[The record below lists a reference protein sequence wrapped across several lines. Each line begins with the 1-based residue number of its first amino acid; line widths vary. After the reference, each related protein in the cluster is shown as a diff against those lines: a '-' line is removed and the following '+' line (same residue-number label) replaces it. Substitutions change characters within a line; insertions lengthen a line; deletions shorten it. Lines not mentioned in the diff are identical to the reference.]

1 MHYNKSMQKDD
12 QAPLV
17 FGLVLPLILA
27 LIISLAPKPWALTA
41 AMDNARQAADNHLP
55 EKAAGYLRQAVQY
68 EPWRAE
74 LWVQIAGLE
83 LQAGNP
89 VNAIAAFV
97 QASRVSSLS
106 PDQQASLGE
115 AYAAVDDNASAIHV
129 WQALIQSGQASQAT
143 FEQLSDLQWQAGDF
157 SGAEQ
162 TLRAWL
168 AAQPGNAETAFRL
181 GVLLVSDH
189 PQEAVKFFQEAVSHD
204 AAWQAPVDSLRQAL
218 SLADLKDDP
227 SYRQL
232 LVGRSLGS
240 LGYWD
245 LAVQSFNRSIALNP
259 NYAEAWAFL
268 GEAYQHL
275 DKDGYPKLQ
284 KAQQLAPDSITVQA
298 LLALYWRRQGRP
310 EKALPA
316 LQAVAAAEPIQGV
329 WQIEIGTTLA
339 DMGEINQAL
348 AYFQH
353 AVELEPGSAPYWEM
367 LAQFCITNTMEL
379 STLGLPAARQA
390 VLLAPRDP
398 AALATMGWS
407 MYSLGD
413 MQEAERFYL
422 RALQA
427 NPDFAFA
434 HLHLGQVYLQEKQYQ
449 LAYQHLHKALDLSKN
464 QPDIQVMAQRLLQQY
479 FGSG

>member
-1 MHYNKSMQKDD
+1 MQKDD

-27 LIISLAPKPWALTA
+27 LLISLAPEPWALTA
-41 AMDNARQAADNHLP
+41 AMDNARQAADAHLP
-55 EKAAGYLRQAVQY
+55 KPTAGYLAQAVQY
-68 EPWRAE
+68 EPWRAD
-74 LWVQIAGLE
+74 LWLQIAGME
-83 LQAGNP
+83 LQAGDP
-89 VNAIAAFV
+89 ANAIPAFV
-97 QASRVSSLS
+97 QASRWSSLS
-106 PDQQASLGE
+106 PDQQESLGE
-115 AYAAVDDNASAIHV
+115 TYAAVNDHASAVRV
-129 WQALIQSGQASQAT
+129 WQALIQSGQASPTT
-143 FEQLSDLQWQAGDF
+143 FEKLSDLQWQSGDF

-168 AAQPGNAETAFRL
+168 AAQPTNSETAFRL
-181 GVLLVSDH
+181 GVLLVADQ
-189 PQEAVKFFQEAVSHD
+189 PQEAVKFFEEAVSSN

-245 LAVQSFNRSIALNP
+245 LAERSFNKSIQLNP
-259 NYAEAWAFL
+259 TYAEAWAFL

-284 KAQQLAPDSITVQA
+284 QAQRLAPDSITVQA
-298 LLALYWRRQGRP
+298 LVALYWRRQGHP
-310 EKALPA
+310 EKALLA
-316 LQAVAAAEPIQGV
+316 LQAVANAEPNQGV
-329 WQIEIGTTLA
+329 WQIELGTTLA
-339 DMGEINQAL
+339 DMGQINQAL

-367 LAQFCITNTMEL
+367 LAQFCITNQMDL
-379 STLGLPAARQA
+379 SELGLPAARQA
-390 VLLAPRDP
+390 VLLAPGDP
-398 AALATMGWS
+398 AALTTMGWS
-407 MYSLGD
+407 MYALGD

-427 NPDFAFA
+427 NPDYASA
-434 HLHLGQVYLQEKQYQ
+434 HLHLGEVYLQENQYQ
-449 LAYQHLHKALDLSKN
+449 LAYQHIQKAIALSKD
-464 QPDIQVMAQRLLQQY
+464 QPDVQEMAQRLLQQY

>member
-1 MHYNKSMQKDD
+1 MQKDD
-12 QAPLV
+12 QALLV

-27 LIISLAPKPWALTA
+27 LLVSLAPNPWTMTA
-41 AMDNARQAADNHLP
+41 AMENARLATDSHLP
-55 EKAAGYLRQAVQY
+55 KQAAGYLRQAVQY
-68 EPWRAE
+68 EPWRSE
-74 LWVQIAGLE
+74 LWFQIAGLE

-89 VNAIAAFV
+89 ANAITAFE

-106 PDQQASLGE
+106 PDQQQSLGE
-115 AYAAVDDNASAIHV
+115 AYLAAYDPASAERV
-129 WQALIQSGQASQAT
+129 WQALIQSGQASPDT
-143 FEQLSDLQWQAGDF
+143 FKLLADTQWQAGDF
-157 SGAEQ
+157 SGAQQ
-162 TLRAWL
+162 TLTAWL

-181 GVLLVSDH
+181 GLLLVADH
-189 PQEAVKFFQEAVSHD
+189 PQQALPYFQEAASHD
-204 AAWQAPVDSLRQAL
+204 SSLQPQVDSIRQAL

-227 SYRQL
+227 SYRQVL
-232 LVGRSLGS
+232 IGRSLGS

-245 LAVQSFNRSIALNP
+245 LAAQSFNRSTELNP
-259 NYAEAWAFL
+259 GYAEAWAFL

-298 LLALYWRRQGRP
+298 LLALYWRRQGHP

-316 LQAVAAAEPIQGV
+316 LQAVAAAEPIQGA
-329 WQIEIGTTLA
+329 WQIELGTTLA
-339 DMGEINQAL
+339 DIGKINEAL
-348 AYFQH
+348 PYFQH
-353 AVELEPGSAPYWEM
+353 AVALEPGSAPYWEI
-367 LAQFCITNTMEL
+367 LAQFCITNEL
-379 STLGLPAARQA
+379 DLRTLGLPAARQA

-407 MYSLGD
+407 MYALGD

-427 NPDFAFA
+427 DPDFAFA
-434 HLHLGQVYLQEKQYQ
+434 HLHLGQVYLQEKQFP

-464 QPDIQVMAQRLLQQY
+464 QPDIHLMAQRLLQQY